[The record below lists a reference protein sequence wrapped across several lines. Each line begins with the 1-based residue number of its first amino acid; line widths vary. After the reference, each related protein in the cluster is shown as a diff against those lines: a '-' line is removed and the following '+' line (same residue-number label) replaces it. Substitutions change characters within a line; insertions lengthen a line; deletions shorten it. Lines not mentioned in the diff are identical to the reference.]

1 MQRLSRGQLFGI
13 TIVLVITTSFIAAV
27 VYGAMF
33 GDTQAARHYSA
44 VAPGEK

>member
-27 VYGAMF
+27 VYGAVF
-33 GDTQAARHYSA
+33 GDTQAAKHYSA